1 MRQSGS
7 ARGCHYVQCVSSGG
21 RGTTDGVNQ
30 EGNENDDPP
39 PRKKLIET
47 SIPLTDINAESVR
60 EKSLRHGLPSTLH
73 LYWARRPLATTR
85 TILFA
90 QLVDDPSS
98 HPDLF
103 PTEEDQ
109 RRERARLHEIMTRLA
124 SWDNIHNPNLYRE
137 ARQAILDSN
146 DGVEPAVLDPFAGG
160 GAIPLEAQRLG
171 CEAHAS
177 DLNPLAVII
186 NKALIE
192 IPSRFCGRPS
202 VHPTEAVHASDGA
215 GGLADDIRYYGQIL
229 RDTAYGKLKSLYPT
243 VTDDNGVERT
253 VIAWIWARTVTN
265 PNPANQV
272 PVPLVRSWWLSKKK
286 GHEAWIEP
294 LVHED
299 GSITYEVRHS
309 ADGPTGDKEGT
320 VNRKGAVSIV
330 DGTPMSLEYIRS
342 EGKAGRIGSQLM
354 AVIAE
359 GDNGRLYLSPT
370 DKDTQCADV
379 PEPSNKPQELL
390 PEQALGFRV
399 QAYGFRLWA
408 DLYTPRQLTA
418 LTTLSQTVAQV
429 RERVLADARAVG
441 MSDGERLEN
450 GGDDAQA
457 YADAISVYL
466 ALAVS
471 RQSDYSSS
479 ICSWHNRGEKMRNV
493 FARQA
498 IPMTWDYAEV
508 NPFSSKSGNFL
519 GQVEWVAEAVENTP
533 AHPDSEAQQADAM
546 TRDYTKVVISTDPPY
561 YDNIGYSDLSD
572 YFYVWLRPMLH
583 DVLPSVT
590 ATMLTP
596 KAQELVA
603 NPYRHGGKDGAEQF
617 FVDGFDAVFGRI
629 RSTARTDVPMTV
641 YYAYKQHGS
650 DGVSTGWYALLE
662 GLINAGWQIT
672 ATWPVRSELSNR
684 MLASGTNALASSIV
698 LACHPRPDDAPRVT
712 MREFISTLRRELD
725 EELRT
730 LMVSG
735 IEPVD
740 LNQAAIGPG
749 ISVYSR
755 YSRIVEAD
763 GSDVDV
769 RQALEIINRI
779 IDETLGE
786 DGDDY
791 DPATRFAIKWY
802 QSYGW
807 QSDQSGRAD
816 QLSMSCGTTPNAL
829 VDDGIFEARGGKAR
843 LLMPSELSGE
853 WDPTADLHTDLWEAV
868 VRLTGVFASGGADA
882 VIPLLAKVSQRFP
895 SLDAVKALG
904 FRVYHEAEK
913 RNDSDTALQFNSLVS
928 AWDDLVSAAQRY
940 AENHQHEV
948 QGNLDL

>member
-1 MRQSGS
+1 MRHVE
-7 ARGCHYVQCVSSGG
+7 AHDHD
-21 RGTTDGVNQ
+21 GTRITAY
-30 EGNENDDPP
+30 EGNNNAPP

-98 HPDLF
+98 RPDRF
-103 PTEEDQ
+103 PTEEEQD
-109 RRERARLHEIMTRLA
+109 RERTRLHGIMKRLA
-124 SWDNIHNPNLYRE
+124 SWDNIHDAELYRE

-202 VHPTEAVHASDGA
+202 VHPTEAVRTSDGA
-215 GGLADDIRYYGQIL
+215 GGLADDIRYYGQLL
-229 RDTAYGKLKSLYPT
+229 RDTAYDKLKGLYPT

-286 GHEAWIEP
+286 GHEAWVEP

-309 ADGPTGDKEGT
+309 ADGPTAYEEGT
-320 VNRKGAVSIV
+320 VSRKGAVSIV
-330 DGTPMSLEYIRS
+330 DGTPISLEYIRS

-370 DKDTQCADV
+370 EKDIQCADV

-418 LTTLSQTVAQV
+418 LTTLSQTVAHV
-429 RERVLADARAVG
+429 RERVLADARAAG
-441 MSDGERLEN
+441 MPDGERLDD
-450 GGDDAQA
+450 GGDGAQA
-457 YADAISVYL
+457 YADAICVYL

-471 RQSDYSSS
+471 RQTDRCSS
-479 ICSWHNRGEKMRNV
+479 ISGWDSSRSTIRNV

-498 IPMTWDYAEV
+498 IPMTWDFAEA
-508 NPFSSKSGNFL
+508 NPFCSSTGNFL
-519 GQVEWVAEAVENTP
+519 GQVDLVAEAIENAP
-533 AHPDSEAQQADAM
+533 AHPHSDAMQADAM
-546 TRDYTKVVISTDPPY
+546 TRDYTDVVISTDPPY
-561 YDNIGYSDLSD
+561 YDNIDYSDLSD

-583 DVLPSVT
+583 EVLPSVT

-596 KAQELVA
+596 KAQELIA
-603 NPYRHGGKDGAEQF
+603 NPFRQGGKDGAEKF
-617 FVDGFDAVFGRI
+617 FVDGFDAVFDRI
-629 RSTARTDVPMTV
+629 RGTARTNVPMTV

-662 GLINAGWQIT
+662 GMINAGWQIT
-672 ATWPVRSELSNR
+672 ATWPVRSELPNR
-684 MLASGTNALASSIV
+684 MRGIDSNALASSIV
-698 LACHPRPDDAPRVT
+698 LACRPRPDDAPRVT
-712 MREFISTLRRELD
+712 MREFISTLRRELSA
-725 EELRT
+725 ELQT
-730 LMVSG
+730 LMAGG

-807 QSDQSGRAD
+807 SGQQSGLAD
-816 QLSMSCGTTPNAL
+816 QLSMACGTTPSAL
-829 VDDGIFEARGGKAR
+829 VDDGIFEASGGKAR
-843 LLMPSELSGE
+843 LLTPTELNGS
-853 WDPTADLHTDLWEAV
+853 WDPTEDLHTDLWEAV
-868 VRLTGVFASGGADA
+868 VRLTGVYATGGADA
-882 VIPLLAKVSQRFP
+882 VVPLLARVSQRFP
-895 SLDAVKALG
+895 SLDAVKSLG
-904 FRVYHEAEK
+904 FRMYHEAEK
-913 RNDSDTALQFNSLVS
+913 RSDTESAQQFNSLVS
-928 AWDDLVSAAQRY
+928 AWDELAMAASDY
-940 AENHQHEV
+940 DKHHQHGI
-948 QGNLDL
+948 QGHLDL

>member
-1 MRQSGS
+1 M
-7 ARGCHYVQCVSSGG
+7 
-21 RGTTDGVNQ
+21 TT
-30 EGNENDDPP
+30 P

-98 HPDLF
+98 RPDLF

-109 RRERARLHEIMTRLA
+109 RRERTRLHGIMKRLA
-124 SWDNIHNPNLYRE
+124 SWDNIHDAELYRE

-192 IPSRFCGRPS
+192 IPSRFCGKPS
-202 VHPTEAVHASDGA
+202 VHPTEGVRTSDGA
-215 GGLADDIRYYGQIL
+215 GGLADDIRYYGKLL
-229 RDTAYGKLKSLYPT
+229 RDTAYDKLKGLYPT
-243 VTDDNGVERT
+243 VVDDDGEERT

-299 GSITYEVRHS
+299 GSISYEVQHS

-320 VNRKGAVSIV
+320 VNRKGAVSVV
-330 DGTPMSLEYIRS
+330 DGTPISLEYIRS
-342 EGKAGRIGSQLM
+342 ESRAKRLGAQL
-354 AVIAE
+354 IAIVAD
-359 GDNGRLYLSPT
+359 GDKGRLYISP
-370 DKDTQCADV
+370 
-379 PEPSNKPQELL
+379 N
-390 PEQALGFRV
+390 PEQARIANVVAPANHPDGDVSDWPGRINV
-399 QAYGFRLWA
+399 YRYGFTQFS
-408 DLYTPRQLTA
+408 DLFTNRQLTA

-429 RERVLADARAVG
+429 RERVLADARAAG
-441 MSDGERLEN
+441 MPDGERLDN
-450 GGDDAQA
+450 GGDGAQA
-457 YADAISVYL
+457 YADAIAVYL

-471 RQSDYSSS
+471 RQTDRCSS
-479 ICSWHNRGEKMRNV
+479 ISGWDSSRSTIRNV

-498 IPMTWDYAEV
+498 IPMTWDFAEA
-508 NPFSSKSGNFL
+508 NPFCSSTGNFL
-519 GQVEWVAEAVENTP
+519 GQVDLVAEAIENVP
-533 AHPDSEAQQADAM
+533 AHPHSDAMQADAM
-546 TRDYTKVVISTDPPY
+546 TRDYANVVVSTDPPY
-561 YDNIGYSDLSD
+561 YDNIDYSDLSD
-572 YFYVWLRPMLH
+572 YFYVWLRPMLR

-603 NPYRHGGKDGAEQF
+603 NPYRHGGKAGAEQF
-617 FVDGFDAVFGRI
+617 FVDGFDTVFDRI
-629 RSTARTDVPMTV
+629 RDTARTDVPMTV

-698 LACHPRPDDAPRVT
+698 LACRPRPDDAPHAT
-712 MREFISTLRRELD
+712 MREFISTLRRELG

-730 LMVSG
+730 LMASG

-807 QSDQSGRAD
+807 SGQQSGLAD
-816 QLSMSCGTTPNAL
+816 QLSMACGTTPGAL
-829 VDDGIFEARGGKAR
+829 VDDGIFEAVGGTAR
-843 LLMPSELSGE
+843 LLTPGELSCE
-853 WDPTADLHTDLWEAV
+853 WNPAKDAHTDLWEAV
-868 VRLTGVFASGGADA
+868 VRLTGVYATDGADT
-882 VIPLLAKVSQRFP
+882 VVQLLAEVSQRFP
-895 SLDAVKALG
+895 SLDAIKALG
-904 FRVYHEAEK
+904 FRMYHEAEK
-913 RNDSDTALQFNSLVS
+913 RGDTDTALQFNSLVS
-928 AWDDLVSAAQRY
+928 AWDDLAMDAHRY
-940 AENHQHEV
+940 AESHQHGV
-948 QGNLDL
+948 QGQLDL

>member
-1 MRQSGS
+1 MR
-7 ARGCHYVQCVSSGG
+7 HVETHDHD
-21 RGTTDGVNQ
+21 GTRITAY
-30 EGNENDDPP
+30 EGNNNDPP

-98 HPDLF
+98 RPDLF
-103 PTEEDQ
+103 PTEEEQD
-109 RRERARLHEIMTRLA
+109 RERTRLHGIMKRLA
-124 SWDNIHNPNLYRE
+124 SWDNIHDAELYRE

-192 IPSRFCGRPS
+192 IPSRFCGNPS
-202 VHPTEAVHASDGA
+202 VHPTEGVRTSDGA
-215 GGLADDIRYYGQIL
+215 GGLADDIRYYGKLL
-229 RDTAYGKLKSLYPT
+229 RDTAYDKLKGLYPT

-299 GSITYEVRHS
+299 GSISYEVRHS

-342 EGKAGRIGSQLM
+342 EGRAGRIGSQLM

-370 DKDTQCADV
+370 EKDTRCADV
-379 PEPSNKPQELL
+379 PEPSDKPQELL

-399 QAYGFRLWA
+399 QGYGFRLWA

-429 RERVLADARAVG
+429 RERVFADARAAG
-441 MSDGERLEN
+441 MPDGERLDN
-450 GGDDAQA
+450 GGDGAQA
-457 YADAISVYL
+457 YADAICVYL

-471 RQSDYSSS
+471 RQTDYSSNL
-479 ICSWHNRGEKMRNV
+479 CSWNISRDTIAHL
-493 FARQA
+493 FTRQA
-498 IPMTWDYAEV
+498 IPMVWDFAEA
-508 NPFSSKSGNFL
+508 NPFSSSSGNFL
-519 GQVEWVAEAVENTP
+519 SQIRWVAEAVENVP
-533 AHPDSEAQQADAM
+533 AHPRSEAQQADAM
-546 TRDYTKVVISTDPPY
+546 TRDYAKVAISTDPPY

-596 KAQELVA
+596 KAQELIA
-603 NPYRHGGKDGAEQF
+603 NPFRQGGKDGAEKF
-617 FVDGFDAVFGRI
+617 FVAGFDAVFKRI
-629 RSTARTDVPMTV
+629 RGTARTDVPMTV

-672 ATWPVRSELSNR
+672 ATWPVRSERSGR
-684 MLASGTNALASSIV
+684 MRDINSNALASSIV
-698 LACHPRPDDAPRVT
+698 LACRPRPNDAPRVT
-712 MREFISTLRRELD
+712 MREFISTLRRELG

-730 LMVSG
+730 LMTSG

-802 QSYGW
+802 QGYGW
-807 QSDQSGRAD
+807 SGQQSGLAD
-816 QLSMSCGTTPNAL
+816 QLSMACGTTPGAL
-829 VDDGIFEARGGKAR
+829 VDDGIFEAAGGTAR
-843 LLMPSELSGE
+843 LLTPGELSGE
-853 WDPTADLHTDLWEAV
+853 WNPAKDAHTDLWEAA
-868 VRLTGVFASGGADA
+868 VRLTGVYATGGADA
-882 VIPLLAKVSQRFP
+882 VVQLLAEVSQRFP
-895 SLDAVKALG
+895 SLDAIKSLG
-904 FRVYHEAEK
+904 FRIYHEAEK
-913 RNDSDTALQFNSLVS
+913 RGDTDAALQFNSLVS
-928 AWDDLVSAAQRY
+928 AWDDLAMDAHRY
-940 AENHQHEV
+940 AESHQYGV
-948 QGNLDL
+948 QGQLDL

>member
-1 MRQSGS
+1 M
-7 ARGCHYVQCVSSGG
+7 
-21 RGTTDGVNQ
+21 
-30 EGNENDDPP
+30 
-39 PRKKLIET
+39 
-47 SIPLTDINAESVR
+47 R

-85 TILFA
+85 IILFA

-98 HPDLF
+98 RPDLF

-109 RRERARLHEIMTRLA
+109 RRERTRLHEIMKRLA
-124 SWDNIHNPNLYRE
+124 SWDNIHDAELYRE

-146 DGVEPAVLDPFAGG
+146 NGVEPAVLDPFAGG

-202 VHPTEAVHASDGA
+202 VHPTEAVRTSDGA
-215 GGLADDIRYYGQIL
+215 GGLADDIRYYGQLL
-229 RDTAYGKLKSLYPT
+229 RDTAYGKLKGLYPT
-243 VTDDNGVERT
+243 VTDDNGVDRT

-299 GSITYEVRHS
+299 GSISYEVRHS
-309 ADGPTGDKEGT
+309 ANGPTGDKEGT

-330 DGTPMSLEYIRS
+330 DGTPISLEYIRS
-342 EGKAGRIGSQLM
+342 ESRAKRLGAQL
-354 AVIAE
+354 IAIVAD
-359 GDNGRLYLSPT
+359 GDKGRLYISP
-370 DKDTQCADV
+370 D
-379 PEPSNKPQELL
+379 
-390 PEQALGFRV
+390 PEQAHIADVVAPTNHPDGDVSDWPGRINV
-399 QAYGFRLWA
+399 YRYGLTQFS
-408 DLYTPRQLTA
+408 DLFTNRQLTA
-418 LTTLSQTVAQV
+418 LTTLSRTVAQV
-429 RERVLADARAVG
+429 REHVLADARASG
-441 MSDGERLEN
+441 MPDGERLDN
-450 GGDDAQA
+450 GGSGAQA
-457 YADAISVYL
+457 YADAICVYL

-471 RQSDYSSS
+471 RQTDYTSSL
-479 ICSWHNRGEKMRNV
+479 CSWHITREGISHV
-493 FARQA
+493 FTRQA
-498 IPMTWDYAEV
+498 IPMTWDFTEV

-519 GQVEWVAEAVENTP
+519 GQVKWVAEAVENVP
-533 AHPDSEAQQADAM
+533 AHPNSYVKQADAM
-546 TRDYTKVVISTDPPY
+546 TRDYTNVAISTDPPY
-561 YDNIGYSDLSD
+561 YDNIDYSDLAD

-603 NPYRHGGKDGAEQF
+603 NPYRHGGRDGAEKF

-629 RSTARTDVPMTV
+629 RGTARTDVPMTV

-698 LACHPRPDDAPRVT
+698 LACRPRPEDAPRAT
-712 MREFISTLRRELD
+712 MREFISTLRRELG

-730 LMVSG
+730 LMTSG

-802 QSYGW
+802 QGYGW
-807 QSDQSGRAD
+807 SGQQSGLAD
-816 QLSMSCGTTPNAL
+816 QLSMACGTTPGAL

-868 VRLTGVFASGGADA
+868 ARLTGVFASGGADA

-895 SLDAVKALG
+895 SLDAIKALG
-904 FRVYHEAEK
+904 FRMYHEAEK
-913 RNDSDTALQFNSLVS
+913 RHDADAALQFNSLVS
-928 AWDDLVSAAQRY
+928 AWDDLAPKAQDY
-940 AENHQHEV
+940 SNSHQHGV